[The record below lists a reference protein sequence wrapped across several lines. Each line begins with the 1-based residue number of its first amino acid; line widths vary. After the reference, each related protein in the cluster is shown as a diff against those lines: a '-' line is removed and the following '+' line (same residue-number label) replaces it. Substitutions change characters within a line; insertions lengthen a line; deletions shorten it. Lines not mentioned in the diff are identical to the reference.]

1 MAKKHRAGHV
11 EQWLREYLSEYE
23 AKVLYHALK
32 DNNELTKEMIYLIP
46 HRTTK
51 AVVSGVSF
59 ATQLFG
65 YNYEESTVHD
75 SDAYKRAKEII
86 SNKIA
91 SKAIQLEEHLTPR
104 PVKEVS
110 ELFDRLFKKK
120 PHNSASSAS
129 LHDEIQKLIEAIK
142 PYIYGGTPMCSSLR
156 DAENTFRQATTT
168 GPKVLF
174 ILSDGEAG
182 DGDPRIIAE
191 RLRTS
196 DVTIVTCFLTSEVIE
211 SRRLYSPD
219 HCFFLTSEVIESRR
233 LYSPDHCFESK
244 GKRWLFEMSSIMHN
258 THAPVHYLV
267 DAGWELPSCGECR
280 LFVQANSLDVVN
292 ELCETVVSQM
302 TKDCD
307 ALVHLL
313 EKVPLATYINQHNA
327 EFEPKK
333 QEGGTCYANAIAAVF
348 HLAMS
353 RIVGRDGGVPDFYS
367 IRDRLI
373 KEYGVKG
380 ANTESVLAKVCPKYR
395 LQYHEVDEKGA
406 RDAINKRRPVVAIFW
421 LDNRQQWGKFS
432 HFYRTTPEGVL
443 KKNDV
448 TGK

>member
-1 MAKKHRAGHV
+1 MAKRHGAGYV
-11 EQWLREYLSEYE
+11 ASWIKKYLDESE
-23 AKVLYHALK
+23 ANILYHVLK
-32 DNNELTKEMIYLIP
+32 DNDQLAQEVISLIP
-46 HRTTK
+46 YRVTK
-51 AVVSGVSF
+51 WAVS
-59 ATQLFG
+59 AFG
-65 YNYEESTVHD
+65 LRNEEQRVHN

-86 SNKIA
+86 SNKI
-91 SKAIQLEEHLTPR
+91 SEAIQPDKHLTPR

-110 ELFDRLFKKK
+110 ELFDRLLKRSY
-120 PHNSASSAS
+120 NSASSAAS

-156 DAENTFRQATTT
+156 DAENTFQQVTTT

-174 ILSDGEAG
+174 ILSDGEAA

-191 RLRTS
+191 QLRIS
-196 DVTIVTCFLTSEVIE
+196 DVTIVTCFLTSEAIE

-219 HCFFLTSEVIESRR
+219 HSF
-233 LYSPDHCFESK
+233 DSK
-244 GKRWLFEMSSIMHN
+244 GKQWLFEMSSIMHN

-373 KEYGVKG
+373 KEYGMKG
-380 ANTESVLAKVCPKYR
+380 ANTESVLAKVCPEYR
-395 LQYHEVDEKGA
+395 LQYREVDETGA
-406 RDAINKRRPVVAIFW
+406 REAINKRRPVVAIFW

>member
-1 MAKKHRAGHV
+1 MAEKHDAGHV
-11 EQWLREYLSEYE
+11 EKWIRKYLSEYE
-23 AKVLYHALK
+23 ANILYHALK
-32 DNNELTKEMIYLIP
+32 DDRKLTQEMISLIP
-46 HRTTK
+46 YSVTTG
-51 AVVSGVSF
+51 AVSGIDFIGKVFVPSTNF
-59 ATQLFG
+59 
-65 YNYEESTVHD
+65 EEQRVHN
-75 SDAYKRAKEII
+75 SKAYKRAKEII

-91 SKAIQLEEHLTPR
+91 SKLIQLDEHLTPR

-110 ELFDRLFKKK
+110 ELFDRLLKKK
-120 PHNSASSAS
+120 PDNSASSAS

-142 PYIYGGTPMCSSLR
+142 PYIYGGTPMCSSLD
-156 DAENTFRQATTT
+156 DAENTFQQATTT

-196 DVTIVTCFLTSEVIE
+196 DVTIVTCFLTSEAIE
-211 SRRLYSPD
+211 SRRLYNPD
-219 HCFFLTSEVIESRR
+219 HCFNLQ
-233 LYSPDHCFESK
+233 
-244 GKRWLFEMSSIMHN
+244 GKQRLFEMSSIMPN
-258 THAPVHYLV
+258 THVPVHYLV
-267 DAGWELPSCGECR
+267 DAGWELPSCGESR

-327 EFEPKK
+327 EFEPKE
-333 QEGGTCYANAIAAVF
+333 QDGGTCYANAIAAVF

-395 LQYHEVDEKGA
+395 LQYREVDEKGA
-406 RDAINKRRPVVAIFW
+406 RDAINKRRPVVAKFW

-443 KKNDV
+443 KKDDV

>member
-1 MAKKHRAGHV
+1 M
-11 EQWLREYLSEYE
+11 Q
-23 AKVLYHALK
+23 
-32 DNNELTKEMIYLIP
+32 LTQEMISLIP
-46 HRTTK
+46 RRTLALIVSSVDSLDTFFLNNRLVGDCSFHFEETK
-51 AVVSGVSF
+51 V
-59 ATQLFG
+59 
-65 YNYEESTVHD
+65 ND
-75 SDAYKRAKEII
+75 SPAFKRAKEII
-86 SNKIA
+86 REFALHK
-91 SKAIQLEEHLTPR
+91 HLMPR
-104 PVKEVS
+104 SIEEVS
-110 ELFDRLFKKK
+110 KLFDSLFKE
-120 PHNSASSAS
+120 HNSASISSSSTIPASPIMVQPQVAAPTVNASSRS
-129 LHDEIQKLIEAIK
+129 LHDEIQKFIKAIK
-142 PYIYGGTPMCSSLR
+142 PYIYGGTPMCSSLC
-156 DAENTFRQATTT
+156 DAENTFQQATTT

-174 ILSDGEAG
+174 ILSDGEAA
-182 DGDPRIIAE
+182 DGDPRKIAE

-196 DVTIVTCFLTSEVIE
+196 DVTIVTCFLTSEYIDK
-211 SRRLYSPD
+211 SRCLYSPD
-219 HCFFLTSEVIESRR
+219 HCFDLQ
-233 LYSPDHCFESK
+233 
-244 GKRWLFEMSSIMHN
+244 GKKWLFEMSSIMHN
-258 THAPVHYLV
+258 THAPVSYLV
-267 DAGWELPSCGECR
+267 DAGWELPSCGESR

-353 RIVGRDGGVPDFYS
+353 RIVGRDGGIPDFYS

-380 ANTESVLAKVCPKYR
+380 ANTESVLAKVCPEYR
-395 LQYHEVDEKGA
+395 LQYREVDEKGA
-406 RDAINKRRPVVAIFW
+406 RDAINKRQPVVAIFW

-432 HFYRTTPEGVL
+432 HFYRTKPEGVL
-443 KKNDV
+443 EKNDV